1 MKWSAL
7 IMFTL
12 LLPPAAVY
20 AHSAEHGGQAVEVQG
35 NNLELVVEPETK
47 GIHLHLYITDATEKI
62 VTNAQVKLQ
71 VTAPDSTKTLVVLT
85 YDVKEQSYVTDL
97 PMTAKGQYKVVALA
111 TVAGKKLN
119 ARYTF
124 SL

>member
-7 IMFTL
+7 LTFTL
-12 LLPPAAVY
+12 LLLPGAVS
-20 AHSAEHGGQAVEVQG
+20 AHGAEYGGQSVEVQG
-35 NNLELVVEPETK
+35 NNLELVAEPETK
-47 GIHLHLYITDATEKI
+47 GVHLHLYITDATEKI
-62 VTNAQVKLQ
+62 IANAQVKLQ

-85 YDVKEQSYVTDL
+85 YDVKEKSYVTDL
-97 PMTAKGQYKVVALA
+97 PMTVKGQYKVVALA
-111 TVAGKKLN
+111 TLAGKKLN